1 MCALFVIP
9 YALTCVL
16 LTQLLVCVSH
26 FMSRIAHCSCTR
38 AHTNTHTHTSTVTH
52 TLTGTHTSTGTHTH
66 THTHTHAHAHTH
78 ILFFSQAQAVRPFID
93 PNTQKKIHFINAGPK
108 EADDMNSR

>member
-1 MCALFVIP
+1 MCALDTV
-9 YALTCVL
+9 TCVRVTL
-16 LTQLLVCVSH
+16 HVTHSALFLHAC
-26 FMSRIAHCSCTR
+26 AHKH
-38 AHTNTHTHTSTVTH
+38 AHTHTSTVTH